1 MINKRHRQNG
11 FTLVELLA
19 AVAILIIFLAIS
31 LVAIVTYVDR
41 LKITELDNAARE
53 IYMAA
58 QNRAVLLKNNERL
71 EELVVADD
79 GSNRITGVKAGGS
92 SEATM
97 TVYYVH
103 SEDNAIRELI
113 QAENI
118 EPTLYDGDFYV
129 VYEPASA
136 SVVDVF
142 FSKETLLDDGTD
154 FEDFYRKWRNASRND
169 RMRAKPMIGY
179 YGGEP
184 ADSASSLTLNTPVIT
199 IHNEETLW
207 VEVTYWVPQRL
218 SSNASEV
225 TLAVTV
231 DYKGSKAELSSG
243 ELTATNKGAEST
255 SYTYKWTLDSLESG
269 NQFKDL
275 NWTGST
281 PTSFGDDFTITAD
294 VSYTGSTASYQV
306 NGSQNTASDNSL
318 FATESDD
325 TDTAY
330 IEYERHLQN
339 LRTAYSGAAA
349 SKIKAVQIADIT
361 CTSDRDF
368 LPIENGSLTS
378 YTGKKDDKNYEIH
391 GLRVDTTAGSGAAG
405 LFGTVSGMTLS
416 DITLVN
422 AAVSGNGPTGSL
434 VGSGTNLKIEG
445 CSVYWE
451 NSSGSKKNLRSLLG
465 DSDDG
470 INYKVTS
477 LSGAAGG
484 LAGSLTDSTI
494 RQSFAAT
501 TVKAAGTT
509 GTAAAG
515 GLIGT
520 ASGTTSI
527 ETSYGD
533 NYLQG
538 KSAAGLIGNLAGS
551 ADIKNSYAA
560 GFIDSTDST
569 ASGTTTAIA
578 GAKAAGIALGNGTAS
593 VTNGYSAMKFTSGAD
608 NYPLSANNG
617 RLDHAYYLS
626 GSFGDNSKGLT
637 DYEKSYTELSDSTKI
652 ADLFG
657 VGSAF
662 AAKNAQTSYPYNLQ
676 TSLKL
681 TAYEYP
687 GLAALDHYGDWGAT
701 FKSGSL
707 VYYEKYK
714 DGSHSFSGGNLSMT
728 FQSDAVEDGY
738 AIAVK
743 AGDDMSGVTI
753 TYTYLTA
760 NGTKEAKE
768 VTYSTTSDNQTSV
781 QYTDESGAEE
791 TYYLL
796 KLPADIVNT
805 GYAAGNFY
813 QKLSFTSASASTGTA
828 EDLSGTYYY
837 NPHFAETVLS
847 EEDVSGLDVNDLSD
861 LASEVQVRTPR
872 HLYMLGKYEAYFNS
886 SHRYHFNQGEDL
898 DYSIYS
904 GYSLFN
910 GGNSGVFA
918 GQSPIGRNASEPFTG
933 TYNGNGHTI
942 ENVTVETDENYVGLF
957 GYSTGTIDSVA
968 YLVPEGGLPAKSVT
982 GHTANLYY
990 GGLVGY
996 NGGLIRNSAV
1006 SGVSMR
1012 LDAYSYS
1019 TVYAGGLVGQNAGQI
1034 RESAAAS
1041 TGITVDTTLS
1051 NAYIGGFVGANSTS
1065 GTISSSYA
1073 VARISAIRAQTGTV
1087 NASGFAGSSR
1097 GSIRDSYAA
1106 ADLQTGGGADTYGFC
1121 PTSTTNCYYLN
1132 DGNFEYDGES
1142 FTAQYRDSYA
1152 SGRSYGEFTDGADGK
1167 TGTVAGLIG
1176 MSGSANSYDYGKAS
1190 SSVDGDTYPYPGVVT
1205 DADGQTV
1212 HYGGWPIQMDLG
1224 DVGIYYW
1231 EKTVEYN
1238 DDGTERDHSYN
1249 FSVIKIDLN
1258 ERELEKDDTLTTAHS
1273 DGLVVTEYG
1282 YGYYLAN
1289 TNNIG
1294 VSASSTNLFYSKGSN
1309 NAAAFS
1315 SDSASENEKANAE
1328 LQTLMSGS
1336 YTFHS
1341 YNTWGTERYQTD
1353 SQKQTGLYLNGDVTS
1368 GTMTLKVS
1376 TVGSSTLDFTFD
1388 LNPFFADTLTYASGP
1403 NGFSA
1408 TTGEDGVPVS
1418 SAGLAGAS
1426 EARPYGVRS
1435 VDQLQFINWNRT
1447 NKDTGTVLT
1456 SSNYTQF
1463 PYLSYQYTRTYTEEY
1478 EEEYYVWEWT
1488 GWRYEQVKKTR
1499 TATRTVTE
1507 NKLKEKK
1514 YWKQSHDIDG
1524 QKKNYHT
1531 IAEFYDPT
1539 SANVGT
1545 LQAWF
1550 GGSYDGDDYVI
1561 QDVNIQG
1568 QTSSCTGLFGVVLNG
1583 TLKNM
1588 IMYSS
1593 DGTAEVTTG
1602 NDRNGQSRWM
1612 AAGVLAGLAAT
1623 TDGTSAVTNCSTAGY
1638 TLVDQHYTPNGG
1650 WGGSCIGGL
1659 LGISNMELSNCT
1671 AVTTIR
1677 VTAYDN
1683 DNMRIGGL
1691 VGACQKTISSCYAG
1705 GSIEFGGSVPSGKG
1719 VYIGGIVG
1727 GIYFKQLN
1735 VVYGSSTTQLGS
1747 NSGLL
1752 TDELTNCY
1760 SYVELPAKGGS
1771 SSPIKGLYAIG
1782 GVGDLWQSGLANTG
1796 QCTMT
1801 NCYYLGA
1808 VVLSNNPSGLSGGN
1822 IQTTDANNTNVKSYT
1837 YAQMSNGTLLNALN
1851 NNGGGFAAVTAAKG
1865 SYSLKGKYS
1874 FATSSELLGTDY
1886 PFPTILT
1893 QQSTN
1898 DDRVNVHYGDWPV
1911 AGIGRERG
1919 GLPVSL
1925 DLFADYSDSAEAA
1938 VYTEKLTLSA
1948 LVTDTSG
1955 TWSAS
1960 VVNSDGSVS
1969 SAMTAEVTKDASD
1982 TTGRTATLTVTGRQA
1997 GYAAITVTYTVGSE
2011 TYETTIDASVTA
2023 RLQLLPSTNPVTIFA
2038 GETATIPLN
2047 LQDNHGNPLS
2057 DTLKNAVTMSSG
2069 DFTLEIE
2076 SSYLSKA
2083 EASGTITASDFA
2095 LTVTGIAEKT
2105 GMTRINL
2112 KHPYTYQGMR
2122 YSDDSALSLQVLS
2135 DTAARLADID
2145 LYLEGKTSGS
2155 ITCSANDL
2163 NLSVDDG
2170 DTAVT
2175 PTDLRIMEIGAS
2187 SNENL
2192 LQATLSGDTVQISG
2206 MSAAITEDKAS
2217 ANFPIRLS
2225 FTYKGAVHDL
2235 WVTQTVNVHKGNADG
2250 TSTQSLTET
2259 LAEGLSETLRA
2270 VAEDDEVGPGYETAL
2285 PEPETQEVGPGVTE
2299 AAETA
2304 AAAASSG
2311 AAASAADETE
2321 EIGPGVGW

>member
-71 EELVVADD
+71 EELVVKDG

-103 SEDNAIRELI
+103 SEDPAIRELI

-169 RMRAKPMIGY
+169 RMKAKPMIGY

-231 DYKGSKAELSSG
+231 DYKGSKAKLSSG

-255 SYTYKWTLDSLESG
+255 SYTYKWTLDSLENG
-269 NQFKDL
+269 KQFKDL
-275 NWTGST
+275 SWDST
-281 PTSFGDDFTITAD
+281 PDPFGDDFTITAD

-306 NGSQNTASDNSL
+306 NGSQNEASDNSL
-318 FATESDD
+318 FAKESGDTE
-325 TDTAY
+325 TAY

-339 LRTAYSGAAA
+339 LRTAYSHTA
-349 SKIKAVQIADIT
+349 SNKTKAVQTADII
-361 CTSDRDF
+361 CTADRNF
-368 LPIENGSLTS
+368 LPIENDALTS
-378 YTGKKDDKNYEIH
+378 YTGKKDDKKYEIH

-422 AAVSGNGPTGSL
+422 AAVSGNGPAGSL
-434 VGSGTNLKIEG
+434 VGAGTNLKIEG

-465 DSDDG
+465 DSDKG
-470 INYKVTS
+470 IDYKVAS
-477 LSGAAGG
+477 ANGAAGG

-494 RQSFAAT
+494 QQSFAAT
-501 TVKAAGTT
+501 TVRAAGTS

-515 GLIGT
+515 GLIGA

-538 KSAAGLIGNLAGS
+538 KTAAGLIGDLTGTA
-551 ADIKNSYAA
+551 AITDSYAA
-560 GFIDSTDST
+560 GFIDSTDGTS
-569 ASGTTTAIA
+569 SGAATAIT
-578 GAKAAGIALGNGTAS
+578 GAKAAGIALGSGTAS

-617 RLDHAYYLS
+617 SLDHAYYLS
-626 GSFGDNSKGLT
+626 GSFGDNSAGLT
-637 DYEKSYTELSDSTKI
+637 DHEKSYTELSDSTKI
-652 ADLFG
+652 ANLFG
-657 VGSAF
+657 ARSAF

-707 VYYEKYK
+707 VYYEQYG
-714 DGSHSFSGGNLSMT
+714 DGSHSFSGGNLSMA
-728 FQSDAVEDGY
+728 FQPGAVEDGY

-743 AGDDMSGVTI
+743 AGDNMSGVTI

-760 NGTKEAKE
+760 DGTKTTKE
-768 VTYSTTSDNQTSV
+768 VAYTTTSANQTIVS
-781 QYTDESGAEE
+781 YTDESGTKE

-796 KLPADIVNT
+796 KLPDEIVNT
-805 GYAAGNFY
+805 VYAAGNFY
-813 QKLSFTSASASTGTA
+813 QELSFQSSSTGNQD
-828 EDLSGTYYY
+828 ELSGTYYY

-847 EEDVSGLDVNDLSD
+847 EEDVSGLNVSDLSA

-872 HLYMLGKYEAYFNS
+872 HLYMLGEYEAYFSS
-886 SHRYHFNQGEDL
+886 SHRYHFSQGEDL

-910 GGNSGVFA
+910 GGVFA
-918 GQSPIGRNASEPFTG
+918 GQSPIGRSASEPFTG

-942 ENVTVETDENYVGLF
+942 KNVTVETDKNYVGLF

-968 YLVPEGGLPAKSVT
+968 YLVPKTGLPAKSVT

-990 GGLVGY
+990 GGLVGC
-996 NGGLIRNSAV
+996 NGGLISNCAV
-1006 SGVSMR
+1006 SGVSMK

-1087 NASGFAGSSR
+1087 NASGFAGDSR

-1152 SGRSYGEFTDGADGK
+1152 DGKSYGEFTDGADGK
-1167 TGTVAGLIG
+1167 NGTIAGKIG
-1176 MSGSANSYDYGKAS
+1176 MEGSANSYDYEKAS
-1190 SSVDGDTYPYPGVVT
+1190 SSVVGDTYPYPGVVT

-1238 DDGTERDHSYN
+1238 DDGTEGDHSYN
-1249 FSVIKIDLN
+1249 FSVIKIDLDN
-1258 ERELEKDDTLTTAHS
+1258 HKLEKDDTLTTAHS

-1282 YGYYLAN
+1282 YGYYQAN
-1289 TNNIG
+1289 ANNIG
-1294 VSASSTNLFYSKGSN
+1294 VSASSTDLYYSKGSN

-1315 SDSASENEKANAE
+1315 SNSASENEKANTE

-1341 YNTWGTERYQTD
+1341 YNTWGTERYKTA
-1353 SQKQTGLYLNGDVTS
+1353 SHTQTGLYLYGDVTS
-1368 GTMTLKVS
+1368 GTITLKVS
-1376 TVGSSTLDFTFD
+1376 TGGSSTLDFTFD
-1388 LNPFFADTLTYASGP
+1388 LNPFFADTLTYQRGP

-1408 TTGEDGVPVS
+1408 TTGEDGVPAS
-1418 SAGLAGAS
+1418 SAGLAGGN
-1426 EARPYGVRS
+1426 ETRPYGVRS

-1463 PYLSYQYTRTYTEEY
+1463 PYLSYQYTHTYEVTSEET
-1478 EEEYYVWEWT
+1478 YYTWERVNGRWQ
-1488 GWRYEQVKKTR
+1488 YVQK
-1499 TATRTVTE
+1499 TRTVTKTVTE
-1507 NKLKEKK
+1507 DELKDKK
-1514 YWKQSHDIDG
+1514 YWKQSHDVDG
-1524 QKKNYHT
+1524 RKGTYHT

-1539 SANVGT
+1539 SQNVGT

-1583 TLKNM
+1583 TLKNI

-1593 DGTAEVTTG
+1593 DGTATVTTG

-1623 TDGTSAVTNCSTAGY
+1623 TDGTSAVTNCSAAGY

-1671 AVTTIR
+1671 AVTTIQ
-1677 VTAYDN
+1677 VKAYDN

-1760 SYVELPAKGGS
+1760 SYVELPAKGGN

-1822 IQTTDANNTNVKSYT
+1822 IRTTDANNTNVKSYT
-1837 YAQMSNGTLLNALN
+1837 YAQMSDGTLLNALN
-1851 NNGGGFAAVTAAKG
+1851 SNSGGFHTVTAAKG
-1865 SYSLKGKYS
+1865 GYSLKGKYS

-1898 DDRVNVHYGDWPV
+1898 DGIVNVHYGDWPV
-1911 AGIGRERG
+1911 AGIRRERG
-1919 GLPVSL
+1919 GLPVSI
-1925 DLFADYSDSAEAA
+1925 DLFADYNESTGAA
-1938 VYTEKLTLSA
+1938 VYTEKLILSA
-1948 LVTDTSG
+1948 LVANTGG

-1960 VVNSDGSVS
+1960 VVNSDGSNS
-1969 SAMTAEVTKDASD
+1969 SAMTAAVEKDASD
-1982 TTGRTATLTVTGRQA
+1982 TTGRTATLTVTGSQA
-1997 GYAAITVTYTVGSE
+1997 GYAAITVTYAVGSE

-2023 RLQLLPSTNPVTIFA
+2023 RLQLLPSVNPVTIFA

-2047 LQDNHGNPLS
+2047 LQDNHGNSLS
-2057 DTLKNAVTMSSG
+2057 GTLKNAVTMSSG

-2112 KHPYTYQGMR
+2112 KHPYTYKGMS

-2135 DTAARLADID
+2135 DTAAGLADID
-2145 LYLEGKTSGS
+2145 LYLEGRTSGS
-2155 ITCSANDL
+2155 ITCRTDSL
-2163 NLSVDDG
+2163 ELSVNDG

-2175 PTDLRIMEIGAS
+2175 PTNLQIMEIGAS
-2187 SNENL
+2187 SNEGL
-2192 LQATLSGDTVQISG
+2192 LQATLSGDVVQISG
-2206 MSAAITEDKAS
+2206 TRAAMTEDTAS

-2225 FTYKGAVHDL
+2225 FTYKGAVHQL
-2235 WVTQTVNVHKGNADG
+2235 WVTQTVNVHKGNSDG

-2259 LAEGLSETLRA
+2259 LADGLSETLRA
-2270 VAEDDEVGPGYETAL
+2270 VARDDEVGPGYETAL

-2299 AAETA
+2299 AAETSAFDDSSEA
-2304 AAAASSG
+2304 AE
-2311 AAASAADETE
+2311 AADETE